1 MAKGKTKPAAAG
13 TLAGKRVAFVGK
25 FGYKDWDR
33 PGFTTW
39 ARAAGAVV
47 VDPQGGLDY
56 LVVGEGR
63 GGKPP
68 GEVAKIQKRL
78 PAVGLLDVAGLLQL
92 VLPDPARVLKEI
104 GQGRR
109 VDADRFWD
117 SFDEMCRRAGAKIDL
132 RGADLRAAHLY
143 GAKLEGITLDGA
155 DLRGAKAE
163 YTHFGDLRGVNFDR
177 AHAPNVY
184 LLNLKVSTFR
194 RAVLERAWMFFGNAR
209 RAAGCDFTRARMH
222 AARARSGT
230 FTDCT
235 FAGADLSDADLE
247 HATFERADF
256 TKADLTRAHATRA
269 KFKGANFTSAVLHRA
284 DLRDASLVNADLRD
298 ADLRDAVLGGA
309 DLTGATVAGADFAGA
324 VLTGAVLGKVDFSKA
339 KNFRPPVA
347 RTAGPKIRELVA
359 AVSGSKRYETAA
371 EVDLGKGEYAQL
383 EITGGLNGRHAFVNA
398 RSRYFREG
406 TDSFD
411 WITGATFEQ
420 CLLNLADRWPSATLR
435 LDAVTAKGSRTVRG
449 PKLQELAAAAWAEA
463 FGAATETPE
472 QLRERQEAQHAAALR
487 GRDELMKQIRV
498 KGAAV
503 WNDLLYR
510 ERDRLDLRGI
520 DLSGAD
526 LSEIKLWSRDDLRE
540 SRFDRANLT
549 GAEFANSVLHA
560 ASFAGA
566 NLTKA
571 GFEASRCEKASFTG
585 ANLTKADL
593 SRAKLQGADF
603 TGATLTGAKLARAQF
618 DEHTKF
624 PAGFKP
630 PVNMV
635 WKGAGPRP
643 GMRTARR
650 TKAGTMDFDTFFK
663 RLGNKVE
670 VAKLDK
676 AKSMLRAERF
686 QLFADVKPDSVT
698 GVVRSQSDP
707 DLVYSC
713 RLASDGSFACC
724 TQNLR
729 YCGGLTG
736 APCKHL
742 LVLIVG
748 LTKAGQLDPAS
759 VDGWID
765 ASKSHQPTLDKD
777 VMTDAF
783 LRYNG
788 AEAGEVDWRPTE
800 TIPEDFYAA

>member
-1 MAKGKTKPAAAG
+1 MAKGKAKPAAAAA
-13 TLAGKRVAFVGK
+13 LAGKRVAFVGK
-25 FGYKDWDR
+25 CGPGDWDR
-33 PGFTTW
+33 PAFTTW

-47 VDPQGGLDY
+47 VDPPGTVDY
-56 LVVGEGR
+56 VVVGEGR

-68 GEVAKIQKRL
+68 GDVAKIQKL
-78 PAVGLLDVAGLLQL
+78 QPAAVVLDVAGFLQL

-104 GQGRR
+104 GKGRR
-109 VDADRFWD
+109 GAADRFWD
-117 SFDEMCRRAGAKIDL
+117 SFDEMCRRAGATIDL
-132 RGADLRAAHLY
+132 RGADLRTADLY
-143 GAKLEGITLDGA
+143 GAKLEGVALEGA
-155 DLRGAKAE
+155 DLREAKAQ
-163 YTHFGDLRGVNFDR
+163 YTHFADLRDVNFDGTN
-177 AHAPNVY
+177 APNVY
-184 LLNLKVSTFR
+184 LLNLKDCTFR
-194 RAVLERAWMFFGNAR
+194 RAVLERAWMFFGNAK
-209 RAAGCDFTRARMH
+209 RATGCDFTGARMT
-222 AARARSGT
+222 AARARGGT

-235 FAGADLSDADLE
+235 FAGAGLSDAELE

-269 KFKGANFTSAVLHRA
+269 KFKGANFAGAVLHRA
-284 DLRDASLVNADLRD
+284 DLRDASLVNADLRN

-324 VLTGAVLGKVDFSKA
+324 VLTGAKLGKVDFSKA

-347 RTAGPKIRELVA
+347 RTAGPKIRELAA
-359 AVSGSKRYETAA
+359 AVSGSKRYETTA
-371 EVDLGKGEYAQL
+371 EVDLGKGEHARL
-383 EITGGLNGRHAFVNA
+383 EVYGGLNGRQASVSA

-411 WITGATFEQ
+411 WINGATFEQ
-420 CLLNLADRWPSATLR
+420 CLFNLADRWPNATLR
-435 LDAVTAKGSRTVRG
+435 LDTVTAKGSRTVRG

-463 FGAATETPE
+463 FGVATETPE
-472 QLRERQEAQHAAALR
+472 QLRERQEAQQATALKE
-487 GRDELMKQIRV
+487 RDVLMRQIRMN
-498 KGAAV
+498 GAAV
-503 WNDLLYR
+503 WNALDYR

-520 DLSGAD
+520 DLSGAY
-526 LSEIKLWSRDDLRE
+526 LSALKLWSRDDLQG

-566 NLTKA
+566 SLTKA
-571 GFEASRCEKASFTG
+571 GFEASKCEKASFVG

-593 SRAKLQGADF
+593 TRAKLQGADF
-603 TGATLTGAKLARAQF
+603 TDATLTGAKLGKAQF

-630 PVNMV
+630 PTDMI
-635 WKGAGPRP
+635 WKGIGPRP
-643 GMRTARR
+643 GAPARR
-650 TKAGTMDFDTFFK
+650 AKAGTMDFDTFMN
-663 RLGNKVE
+663 RLGNKME
-670 VAKLDK
+670 TAKLNK

-686 QLFADVKPDSVT
+686 QLFADVKPDSLT

-713 RLASDGSFACC
+713 RLASDGSFGCC

-729 YCGGLTG
+729 HCGGLQGT
-736 APCKHL
+736 PCKHL

-748 LTKAGQLDPAS
+748 LAKAEQLDPAT
-759 VDGWID
+759 VDGWVD
-765 ASKSHQPTLDKD
+765 ASRSHQPSLDKD
-777 VMTDAF
+777 VMSEAF
-783 LRYNG
+783 LRYKG

-800 TIPEDFYAA
+800 TLPEDFYAV